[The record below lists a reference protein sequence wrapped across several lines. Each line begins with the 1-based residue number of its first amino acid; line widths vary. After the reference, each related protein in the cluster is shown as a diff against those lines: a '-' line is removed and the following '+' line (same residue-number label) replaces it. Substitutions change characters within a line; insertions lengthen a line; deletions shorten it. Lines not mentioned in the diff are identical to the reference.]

1 MLMMDNFIQ
10 RSALARNDMNGILF
24 IDVNTDWG
32 CHEVYNFKHVKL
44 SQLRKIAFQL
54 IRRDPF
60 KSHSSAQVRLLFLS
74 ELAFCQTAKLSLK
87 ELVVIWIPVSLE
99 GLLKLEISGLNQYFC
114 LKSFSILFNF
124 VLLQVDRF
132 KDIVN
137 STFLRFT

>member
-1 MLMMDNFIQ
+1 MMDNFIQ
-10 RSALARNDMNGILF
+10 RSALTRNDMNCVLF

-32 CHEVYNFKHVKL
+32 RHEVYNFEHVEL

-99 GLLKLEISGLNQYFC
+99 GLLKLEISRLNQYFGF
-114 LKSFSILFNF
+114 KSFPILLNL
-124 VLLQVDRF
+124 VLL
-132 KDIVN
+132 
-137 STFLRFT
+137 